1 MVIASL
7 TWELRLPGCTSLKQK
22 RSVVRSL
29 RDRLRTKFNVS
40 VAEPAFQDMCNH
52 AALTIVLV
60 TTDSGFA
67 DSVLEKADRLVEEHA
82 GAVITAVHRDVY

>member
-1 MVIASL
+1 MCI
-7 TWELRLPGCTSLKQK
+7 
-22 RSVVRSL
+22 
-29 RDRLRTKFNVS
+29 RDR
-40 VAEPAFQDMCNH
+40 
-52 AALTIVLV
+52 LTIVLV